1 MIYRETK
8 VYNDGNHY
16 IAIPHTT
23 RPSNKKYKLPAEQV
37 AVVDSSAQENT
48 EESTLSEIESV
59 PFELE
64 ELDPSEVDDVFAS
77 EDIHEDREEQPEPKP
92 RYATRKELFEE
103 YYKESINMKRTCR
116 KRFLIEKMR
125 PYFNN
130 AKKTEEYVIAHL
142 ARKQRNLICRRIR
155 LARKANMH
163 PFNYFCTFT
172 YDGKK
177 HDDDSFRRKF
187 RHTISNFSKRKN

>member
-1 MIYRETK
+1 
-8 VYNDGNHY
+8 
-16 IAIPHTT
+16 
-23 RPSNKKYKLPAEQV
+23 
-37 AVVDSSAQENT
+37 
-48 EESTLSEIESV
+48 
-59 PFELE
+59 
-64 ELDPSEVDDVFAS
+64 
-77 EDIHEDREEQPEPKP
+77 
-92 RYATRKELFEE
+92 
-103 YYKESINMKRTCR
+103 MKRAAR

-125 PYFNN
+125 PYFDN

-177 HDDDSFRRKF
+177 HDCFIGVINDYDSTRMVTIDDLKYHIIDRLRLKEAFEKDILF
-187 RHTISNFSKRKN
+187 TDYAHGIKGWILVDYCDKRKSTDLTRFEYCPYCGKKIDWKALKDGEAK